1 MPMNV
6 LASME
11 NIEIENLILFEDN
24 HLLVVNKPNN
34 IPVQEDITKDDDF
47 LNILKNY
54 LKQKHNKPGNV
65 FLGLIQRL
73 DRPTS
78 GVMVFAKTSKAAAR
92 LCQSLVEGEFE
103 KKYLAIVLGSLKEPQ
118 GALVHYLKKNSLT
131 NTVSVVPQG
140 TTDCKRAE
148 LSYKVLADLE
158 KISLLEVE
166 LVTGR
171 SHQIRVQL
179 SHIGH
184 PVFGDARY
192 KGDVVKGADLA
203 LHAYLLRF
211 CHPVS
216 KDTMTFIVYPKPD
229 KDLWKR
235 FDLEQLLHQQIY
247 GSSLE

>member
-1 MPMNV
+1 MNI
-6 LASME
+6 SD
-11 NIEIENLILFEDN
+11 IENLILFEDN

-78 GVMVFAKTSKAAAR
+78 GVMVFAKTSKAASR
-92 LCQSLVEGEFE
+92 LCQSLAEGEFE
-103 KKYLAIVLGSLKEPQ
+103 KKYLAIVLGTLAEPQ
-118 GALVHYLKKNSLT
+118 GTLVHYLKKNPLT

-140 TTDCKRAE
+140 TTECKRAE
-148 LSYKVLADLE
+148 LNYKVLVDLE
-158 KISLLEVE
+158 KISLLEIS

-171 SHQIRVQL
+171 SHQIRVQF

-216 KDTMTFIVYPKPD
+216 KDAMTFIVYPKPD

-235 FDLEQLLHQQIY
+235 FDLEQLLKIIK
-247 GSSLE
+247 